1 MIGLDEYGVPFA
13 DADFGT
19 PFRSFTELSWTQDPA
34 NQHEKNVW
42 ALASVLFDPIT
53 EKPYFEV
60 ETDFLIDYIHEKCRK
75 DNLSKFLESL
85 VEVAADEHVRSANT
99 LEEVAFAHLTAHRV
113 EQACAALLE
122 AEDFRLSTLMPMIGG
137 DVRSREL
144 IKRQIDEWRKKG
156 VLAEVAVVIR
166 TLYELLS
173 GNTSFSEGVRGP
185 TEDFAPEF
193 FIPEGFGLDWKR
205 SFGLKLWYGCAEE
218 DGIGQAVLEYEEE
231 MKRWPESIPS
241 PLPWYQDP
249 SNPTNDG
256 MLDIL
261 WGLLRLYAQKDLHLE
276 DVLLPRS
283 IGTSNLDLRL
293 SWQLRTIL
301 ARKGIRD
308 FSGGNIRE
316 DGTDR
321 FLARSTADQVTVD
334 FAGALEAAG
343 LWEWA
348 IFVVLHL
355 TDTDSR
361 ETSIRNVLG
370 RHLDELEEAEGPEV
384 SKKLEFLEKTLLIP
398 KAWIFEARVCSV
410 LSIILAG
417 KRVCPPVM
425 VAPSA
430 TPWTNFIFKLDMCNG
445 MANQ

>member
-1 MIGLDEYGVPFA
+1 MIDLDEYGVPFA

-53 EKPYFEV
+53 EKPYFDV
-60 ETDFLIDYIHEKCRK
+60 ETDFLIDYMHEKCRK
-75 DNLSKFLESL
+75 EKLSKFLESL
-85 VEVAADEHVRSANT
+85 VEGAADEHARSANT

-122 AEDFRLSTLMPMIGG
+122 AGDFRLSTLMPMIGG

-144 IKRQIDEWRKKG
+144 IRKQIDEWRKKG

-166 TLYELLS
+166 SLYELLS

-193 FIPEGFGLDWKR
+193 FIPERFGLDWKR

-231 MKRWPESIPS
+231 MKRWPESVPS
-241 PLPWYQDP
+241 PLPWYQNS

-261 WGLLRLYAQKDLHLE
+261 WGLLRLYAEKDLPLE

-283 IGTSNLDLRL
+283 IGISNLDLRM
-293 SWQLRTIL
+293 SWQLRTIF
-301 ARKGIRD
+301 AKKGIRD
-308 FSGGNIRE
+308 FSRNVLE
-316 DGTDR
+316 DGADG
-321 FLARSTADQVTVD
+321 FLTGNMADQVTVD
-334 FAGALEAAG
+334 FAGALEATG

-355 TDTDSR
+355 RDTDSR

-398 KAWIFEARVCSV
+398 KAWIFEARVRSI
-410 LSIILAG
+410 LSISILH
-417 KRVCPPVM
+417 K
-425 VAPSA
+425 
-430 TPWTNFIFKLDMCNG
+430 
-445 MANQ
+445 

>member
-19 PFRSFTELSWTQDPA
+19 PFRSFTELSWAQDSA

-53 EKPYFEV
+53 ENPYFEA
-60 ETDFLIDYIHEKCRK
+60 ETDFLTDYIHEKCRK
-75 DNLSKFLESL
+75 DKLSKFLESL

-193 FIPEGFGLDWKR
+193 FIPERFGLDWKR
-205 SFGLKLWYGCAEE
+205 SFGLKLWYGCTEE

-261 WGLLRLYAQKDLHLE
+261 WGLLKLYAQKNVHLE

-308 FSGGNIRE
+308 FSGENIR
-316 DGTDR
+316 
-321 FLARSTADQVTVD
+321 TADQVTVD
-334 FAGALEAAG
+334 FAGALEVAG

-398 KAWIFEARVCSV
+398 KAWIFEARVRSV
-410 LSIILAG
+410 FSIIY
-417 KRVCPPVM
+417 
-425 VAPSA
+425 
-430 TPWTNFIFKLDMCNG
+430 NMCNG

>member
-13 DADFGT
+13 DTNFKI
-19 PFRSFTELSWTQDPA
+19 PFQSFTELSWTQDPT

-53 EKPYFEV
+53 EKPYFDI
-60 ETDFLIDYIHEKCRK
+60 ETEFLINYMHEKCRK
-75 DNLSKFLESL
+75 EKLSKFLELL
-85 VEVAADEHVRSANT
+85 VEAAADEHAHSANT

-122 AEDFRLSTLMPMIGG
+122 AGDYRLSTLMPMIGG

-144 IKRQIDEWRKKG
+144 IGRQIGEWRKKG
-156 VLAEVAVVIR
+156 VLAEVTTVIR
-166 TLYELLS
+166 TLYELLA

-193 FIPEGFGLDWKR
+193 FIPERFGLDWKR

-241 PLPWYQDP
+241 PLPWYQDS
-249 SNPTNDG
+249 SNTTNDG

-261 WGLLRLYAQKDLHLE
+261 WGLLRLYADKDLPLE

-283 IGTSNLDLRL
+283 VGISNLDLRM
-293 SWQLRTIL
+293 SWQLRTML
-301 ARKGIRD
+301 ARKGVRD
-308 FSGGNIRE
+308 FGDGKTITRE
-316 DGTDR
+316 DGT
-321 FLARSTADQVTVD
+321 SVPPVGSMADQVTVD
-334 FAGALEAAG
+334 FAGALETTG
-343 LWEWA
+343 LWEWS

-355 TDTDSR
+355 ADADSR

-398 KAWIFEARVCSV
+398 KAWIFEARVR
-410 LSIILAG
+410 SIISDLYS
-417 KRVCPPVM
+417 RVT
-425 VAPSA
+425 AWLTSDL
-430 TPWTNFIFKLDMCNG
+430 T
-445 MANQ
+445 